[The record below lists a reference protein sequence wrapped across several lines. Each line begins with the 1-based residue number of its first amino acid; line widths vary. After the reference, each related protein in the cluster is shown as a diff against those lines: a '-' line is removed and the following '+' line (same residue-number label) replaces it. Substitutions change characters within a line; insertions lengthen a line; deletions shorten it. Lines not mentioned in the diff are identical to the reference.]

1 MDSSSSGAP
10 DTIHS
15 LIAAQAFVPQPVQSS
30 ISLPGIGVADLARPS
45 SAAPAPQ
52 VATDDNPSPLK
63 RARTE
68 PPLAGEMHLASNHTQ
83 LQPPLL
89 QQPSSHPGSRDGTAT
104 PHPVNGAINSDDGLT
119 ISASGPY
126 ANGTA
131 EAEDH
136 KTRFASKPLI
146 FRNMDPTSPM
156 KDHRRAAIITAILQ
170 HDDPNVVLDL
180 IHDIPPE
187 NAAMGPNMDC
197 ILDELGHTALHI
209 SASLS
214 RLKVVE
220 ALIAS
225 GADIHRGNYNGETPL
240 IRACLLSNN
249 FDQQSFGTL
258 VSLLHPSIRTL
269 DTARKSV
276 LHHVVAL
283 AGVRNRAIIASY
295 YLEQIFLWIAQK
307 QDGDFRSVVDLQD
320 EHGDTALNIAAR
332 VGNRSLVRSFLDVGA
347 NRILPNKLGL
357 RPGDFGVENEVG

>member
-1 MDSSSSGAP
+1 MDSGSSGAP

-15 LIAAQAFVPQPVQSS
+15 LIAAQGFVPQPVQSS
-30 ISLPGIGVADLARPS
+30 ISLPGLGVPDLARPS
-45 SAAPAPQ
+45 SAASAPL
-52 VATDDNPSPLK
+52 ATSDDNPSPLK

-68 PPLAGEMHLASNHTQ
+68 PPLAGDMLLASSHTQ
-83 LQPPLL
+83 SQPPLPPL
-89 QQPSSHPGSRDGTAT
+89 PSSHPGSRDGTAT
-104 PHPVNGAINSDDGLT
+104 PHPINGTIISDDGLT
-119 ISASGPY
+119 ISASGLY

-131 EAEDH
+131 ETEDH
-136 KTRFASKPLI
+136 RTRFASKPFI

-180 IHDIPPE
+180 IRDIPAE
-187 NAAMGPNMDC
+187 NIAMGPNVDC

-214 RLKVVE
+214 RLRVVE

-249 FDQQSFGTL
+249 FDQQSFGVL

>member
-1 MDSSSSGAP
+1 MGA
-10 DTIHS
+10 
-15 LIAAQAFVPQPVQSS
+15 
-30 ISLPGIGVADLARPS
+30 ADLARPS
-45 SAAPAPQ
+45 SAAPASYT
-52 VATDDNPSPLK
+52 TDDNPSPLK

-68 PPLAGEMHLASNHTQ
+68 PPLAGEMRLASNHTRS
-83 LQPPLL
+83 QPPLPQL
-89 QQPSSHPGSRDGTAT
+89 PSSHPGSRDGTAT
-104 PHPVNGAINSDDGLT
+104 PHHINGAISLDDGLT

-131 EAEDH
+131 EAGDH
-136 KTRFASKPLI
+136 TTRFASRPAML
-146 FRNMDPTSPM
+146 RNMDPTAPL
-156 KDHRRAAIITAILQ
+156 KDQRRAAIITAILQ
-170 HDDPNVVLDL
+170 HDDPNVILDL
-180 IHDIPPE
+180 IRDIPPE
-187 NAAMGPNMDC
+187 NAALGPNVDC

-209 SASLS
+209 SASLG
-214 RLKVVE
+214 RLRVSE

-240 IRACLLSNN
+240 VRACLLSNN

-295 YLEQIFLWIAQK
+295 YLEQIFLWIARK